1 MTWKIERIVVGP
13 IQCNCYIVSDST
25 SRKAYIIDPGAESP
39 ELLKFLQGSNLEVQG
54 VLITHAHIDHIG
66 GIDMVYH
73 QLTVPVYYH
82 GGDQSLYK
90 NVEMQARA
98 FGFSPTDL
106 QATQPT
112 IGEGS
117 LSHEQTL
124 SVSDDKQI
132 RVIHTPGHTPGS
144 VCFHANGKESTVFTG
159 DTLFQGSIGRTD
171 LWEGSFEQIISSIKT
186 RLLSLPD
193 ETKVLPGHGPASS
206 IGEERRTNPFLL
218 EY

>member
-1 MTWKIERIVVGP
+1 MSWKIDRIVVGP
-13 IQCNCYIVSDST
+13 IQCNCYIVSDSAT
-25 SRKAYIIDPGAESP
+25 RKAYIIDPGAESP
-39 ELLKFLQGSNLEVQG
+39 ELLKFLKNSDLEIQA

-66 GIDMVYH
+66 GIEMVYRD
-73 QLTVPVYYH
+73 LPVPVYYH
-82 GGDQSLYK
+82 GADQPLYQ

-98 FGFSPTDL
+98 FGFSPADL

-112 IGEGS
+112 IGEGT
-117 LSHEQTL
+117 LAHEQIF
-124 SVSDDKQI
+124 SVGNDRQI
-132 RVIHTPGHTPGS
+132 QAIHTPGHTPGS
-144 VCFHANGKESTVFTG
+144 VCFHANGKESTVFSG

-171 LWEGSFEQIISSIKT
+171 LWGGSFEQIISSIKT

-218 EY
+218 QY